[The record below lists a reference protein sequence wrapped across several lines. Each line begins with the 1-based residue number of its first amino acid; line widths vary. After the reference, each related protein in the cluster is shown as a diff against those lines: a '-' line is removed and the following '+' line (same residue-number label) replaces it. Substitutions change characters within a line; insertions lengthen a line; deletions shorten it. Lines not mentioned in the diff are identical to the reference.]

1 MTEAKKGNSILL
13 APAVDILLA
22 PAVESDKAPEPV
34 VSVRDLSVEFATER
48 GWQRVINNVS
58 LDVSPGKILGVVG
71 ESGSGKSVTSLAMMR
86 LLPKQGSRI
95 AGGSIHIDGSDMQAL
110 NERELSAMRGNRMA
124 MIFQEPMTSLN
135 PAFTIGDQIAETV
148 RKHKGVPKKEAWK
161 RAVQSLDDVGIPN
174 AAGRARRYPH
184 EFSGG
189 MRQRAMIAMAI
200 SCQPRVLIADEP
212 TTALDVTIQ
221 AQILKL
227 LRSMCEDHGLAMMFI
242 THNMG
247 VVADICDDVAVM
259 YAGEIIEQAN
269 IYDTFAAP
277 KHPYT
282 EGLLRAVPRLE
293 GRSELASIPGKTPAP
308 WDMPPGCRF
317 QPRCPYAIDA
327 CNTGQLPL
335 RQIGDRTSR
344 CLRAEDL
351 DLKASI

>member
-1 MTEAKKGNSILL
+1 MNVDNGAVLL
-13 APAVDILLA
+13 QT
-22 PAVESDKAPEPV
+22 SEPTQQPV
-34 VSVRDLSVEFATER
+34 KPLVSVKDLSVEFVTDH

-58 LDVSPGKILGVVG
+58 LEIAPGKILGVVG

-95 AGGSIHIDGSDMQAL
+95 AGGSIEIDGEDIQSLDDKAL
-110 NERELSAMRGNRMA
+110 SQMRGNRMA

-135 PAFTIGDQIAETV
+135 PAYTIGEQIAETV
-148 RKHKGVPKKEAWK
+148 RRHKRVSSKEAWK
-161 RAVQSLDDVGIPN
+161 RAVESLDDVGIPN

-200 SCQPRVLIADEP
+200 SCKPRVLIADEP

-221 AQILKL
+221 AQILQL
-227 LRSMCEDHGLAMMFI
+227 LRSMCEDLGLAMMFI

-247 VVADICDDVAVM
+247 VVADTCDDVAVM
-259 YAGEIIEQAN
+259 YAGEIVERAG
-269 IYDTFAAP
+269 IYEIFAQP

-282 EGLLRAVPRLE
+282 EGLLRAVPKLQ
-293 GRSELASIPGKTPAP
+293 GRSELASIPGTTPAP

-317 QPRCPYAIDA
+317 QPRCPYAVPECA
-327 CNTGQLPL
+327 ESPLPL
-335 RQIGDRTSR
+335 RQIADRSSR
-344 CLRAEDL
+344 CLRVGEL
-351 DLKASI
+351 DLKASK

>member
-1 MTEAKKGNSILL
+1 MTKLEQGSGVVPVLREAGSTSKPL
-13 APAVDILLA
+13 
-22 PAVESDKAPEPV
+22 
-34 VSVRDLSVEFATER
+34 VSVKDLSVEFATEH

-58 LDVSPGKILGVVG
+58 LEVQAGKILGVVG

-95 AGGSIHIDGSDMQAL
+95 AGGSIEIDGANIQAL
-110 NERELSAMRGNRMA
+110 GEHELSAMRGNRMA

-135 PAFTIGDQIAETV
+135 PAFTIGEQIAETV
-148 RKHKGVPKKEAWK
+148 RRHKGISAKDAWK
-161 RAVQSLDDVGIPN
+161 RAVQSLDEVGIPN

-221 AQILKL
+221 AQILTL
-227 LRSMCEDHGLAMMFI
+227 LRRMCEDHGLAMMFI

-247 VVADICDDVAVM
+247 VVADLCDDVAVM
-259 YAGEIIEQAN
+259 YAGEIIEQAD
-269 IYDTFAAP
+269 IYDIFAKP
-277 KHPYT
+277 RHPYT
-282 EGLLRAVPRLE
+282 EGLLRAVPKLQ

-308 WDMPPGCRF
+308 WEMPPGCRF
-317 QPRCPYAIDA
+317 QPRCPYAVDECA
-327 CNTGQLPL
+327 AGQLPL
-335 RQIGDRTSR
+335 RQITKDRTSR
-344 CLRAEDL
+344 CLRAEEL
-351 DLKASI
+351 DLRASI

>member
-1 MTEAKKGNSILL
+1 MTNILKHDG
-13 APAVDILLA
+13 ATRPPADGSAASKPL
-22 PAVESDKAPEPV
+22 
-34 VSVRDLSVEFATER
+34 VSVRDLSVEFATDH

-58 LDVSPGKILGVVG
+58 LDISPGKILGVVG

-86 LLPKQGSRI
+86 LLPKRGSRI
-95 AGGSIHIDGSDMQAL
+95 AGGSIQIDGTDMQSID
-110 NERELSAMRGNRMA
+110 ERGLAAMRGNRMA

-135 PAFTIGDQIAETV
+135 PAFTIGEQIAETV
-148 RKHKGVPKKEAWK
+148 RRHKGLSSKDAWK
-161 RAVQSLDDVGIPN
+161 RAVQCLDEVGIPN

-221 AQILKL
+221 AQILDL
-227 LRSMCEDHGLAMMFI
+227 LRTMCVDHGLAMMFI

-247 VVADICDDVAVM
+247 VVADICDDVSVM
-259 YAGEIIEQAN
+259 YAGEIVEHAD
-269 IYDTFAAP
+269 IYSIFSKP

-282 EGLLRAVPRLE
+282 EGLLRAVPKLQ
-293 GRSELASIPGKTPAP
+293 GRSELASIPGRTPAP

-317 QPRCPYAIDA
+317 EPRCPYAVDA
-327 CNTGQLPL
+327 CSTNPLPL
-335 RQIGDRTSR
+335 LQIGDRQSR
-344 CLRAEDL
+344 CLRVDEL
-351 DLKASI
+351 DLKASV